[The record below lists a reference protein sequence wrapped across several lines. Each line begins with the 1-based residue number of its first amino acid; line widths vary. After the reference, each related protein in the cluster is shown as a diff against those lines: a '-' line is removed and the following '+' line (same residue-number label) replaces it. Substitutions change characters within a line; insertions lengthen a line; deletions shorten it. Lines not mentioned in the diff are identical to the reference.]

1 MTRDGALRKAT
12 IVPKLVRRPRRR
24 RQIKAW
30 ISGEGIS
37 NLECSVYDISGGGM
51 MLVSKFADKIPNSFT
66 VRFNATS
73 PNNGPCRVVW
83 RKASSIG
90 VKFDR

>member
-1 MTRDGALRKAT
+1 M
-12 IVPKLVRRPRRR
+12 PKLVRVPRRR
-24 RQIKAW
+24 RRIKAW

-37 NLECSVYDISGGGM
+37 NLECSVQDISEDGM
-51 MLVSKFADKIPNSFT
+51 MLVSKLVDKIPKTFT
-66 VRFNATS
+66 VRFNAMS

-83 RKASSIG
+83 RKSSSIG